1 MSDFSTAS
9 YPQRLETAA
18 DILVPAIVSLVLKS
32 YKGEIQ
38 VNPEQL
44 AAQVLRLG
52 KTCHKAR
59 KIR

>member
-1 MSDFSTAS
+1 MSDFSTAP

-32 YKGEIQ
+32 YKGEIL
-38 VNPEQL
+38 VNQEQQT
-44 AAQVLRLG
+44 AQVAALV

>member
-9 YPQRLETAA
+9 YPQRLEASA

-32 YKGEIQ
+32 YKGEIH
-38 VNPEQL
+38 VNQEQQT
-44 AAQVLRLG
+44 AQVAALA

>member
-38 VNPEQL
+38 VNQEQQAVQM
-44 AAQVLRLG
+44 AALT

>member
-32 YKGEIQ
+32 YKGEIH
-38 VNPEQL
+38 VNQEQQT
-44 AAQVLRLG
+44 AQVLRLG
-52 KTCHKAR
+52 KNCHKAR

>member
-9 YPQRLETAA
+9 DPQRLEAAA

-38 VNPEQL
+38 VNPEQQ

-52 KTCHKAR
+52 KTCQKAR

>member
-32 YKGEIQ
+32 YKGEIH
-38 VNPEQL
+38 VNQKQQT
-44 AAQVLRLG
+44 AQVAALA

>member
-32 YKGEIQ
+32 YKGEIH
-38 VNPEQL
+38 VNQEQQT
-44 AAQVLRLG
+44 AQVAALT

-59 KIR
+59 KSR